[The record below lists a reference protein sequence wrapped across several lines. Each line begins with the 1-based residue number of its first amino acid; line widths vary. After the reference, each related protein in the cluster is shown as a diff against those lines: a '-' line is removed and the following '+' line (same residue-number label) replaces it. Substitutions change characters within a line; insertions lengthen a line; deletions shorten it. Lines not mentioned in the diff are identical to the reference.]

1 MTSRL
6 VGLPVLAW
14 PDRDAPV
21 SHRAYRTPV
30 GLRTTKPGLA
40 KSRTMVCGNLHAAPL
55 AGGPFR
61 AASATLGQ
69 FFRAGGGFL
78 LPGGDGSIGTYPRCC
93 PLVTAM
99 CAVLDVTGAG
109 LAGTFRKGNL

>member
-1 MTSRL
+1 MRPLWPGAHS
-6 VGLPVLAW
+6 GLPRQPW
-14 PDRDAPV
+14 
-21 SHRAYRTPV
+21 
-30 GLRTTKPGLA
+30 
-40 KSRTMVCGNLHAAPL
+40 GNSFVP
-55 AGGPFR
+55 AGGFP
-61 AASATLGQ
+61 
-69 FFRAGGGFL
+69 